1 MKFIGCLPANILVL
15 SWVIILGVGEFDVD
29 AIVKR
34 DLPRKILTLE
44 QGGQGLSRLRCPIY

>member
-34 DLPRKILTLE
+34 DPPRKILTLE